1 MSVVTL
7 KDRLNEDRRLVILR
21 LLAET
26 PEYRLNEST
35 MAAAL
40 ADFGHAASRDQV
52 RGDFAWLAEQ
62 DLVTI
67 EEIAGITIATATAR
81 GLDAAMGRT
90 IVPGVRRPSPK

>member
-35 MAAAL
+35 MAVAL
-40 ADFGHAASRDQV
+40 EDFGHPVSRDQV
-52 RGDFAWLAEQ
+52 RTDFAWLAEQ
-62 DLVTI
+62 GLVNL
-67 EEIAGITIATATAR
+67 EELVEIKIATATVR
-81 GLDAAMGRT
+81 GLDVAAGRA